1 MNLLLLLYTFFK
13 IGLLGIGGGYAI
25 IPMIQ
30 SQVVQQLGWL
40 NEQTFA
46 DIITISQMTPGP
58 LTVNT
63 STFVGIQIAGI
74 PGAVCATIGCII
86 PGICISI
93 GLYLFFRKHTQSVYA
108 QSVLDGLKAASAGL
122 ILSAAATM
130 LLLAFTSVST
140 LSQLTQAHFDIA
152 AGIVFVASFV
162 ALRKF
167 KLNPMLLMLI
177 TGALGILLYGIR

>member
-63 STFVGIQIAGI
+63 STFVGIQVAGI
-74 PGAVCATIGCII
+74 PGAVCATIGCVI

-108 QSVLDGLKAASAGL
+108 QSVLGL